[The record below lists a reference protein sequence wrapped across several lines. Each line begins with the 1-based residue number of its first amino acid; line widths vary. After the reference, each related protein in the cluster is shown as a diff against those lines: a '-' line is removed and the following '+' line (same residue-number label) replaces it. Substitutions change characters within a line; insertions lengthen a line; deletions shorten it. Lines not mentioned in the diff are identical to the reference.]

1 MGALEFVASLVG
13 SLAWPAAVVVAVL
26 ILRAPLARALS
37 GPVKRWKAGP
47 SGVEVE
53 YHWQE
58 TIDETRAELE
68 QSPEAA
74 QLLAA
79 PPGLDDDLA
88 RLVEVSPRA
97 AVMEAFAR
105 VERGLRTAVGDD
117 AGKRYVS
124 ARQLAQAAKQRGNI
138 SEETLK
144 SIEGLVV
151 LRNLAAHDRVA
162 DLDAPRAMEFVV
174 LADAVLYALRGFRSP
189 SAHEEGAVTE

>member
-1 MGALEFVASLVG
+1 M
-13 SLAWPAAVVVAVL
+13 VVVVL
-26 ILRAPLARALS
+26 VLHAPLARALS

-58 TIDETRAELE
+58 TIEETRAELE

-105 VERGLRTAVGDD
+105 VEGGLRAAVGDD
-117 AGKRYVS
+117 PGRRYVS
-124 ARQLAQAAKQRGNI
+124 AGQLAKIAKQRGNI
-138 SEETLK
+138 SEETLR

-162 DLDAPRAMEFVV
+162 DLDAARAMEFVV
-174 LADAVLYALRGFRSP
+174 LADAVLYALRGFRRQP
-189 SAHEEGAVTE
+189 AQEL

>member
-1 MGALEFVASLVG
+1 MGVLEFVASLVG
-13 SLAWPAAVVVAVL
+13 SLAWPAAVVAAVL
-26 ILRAPLARALS
+26 ILRAPLTRALS

-58 TIDETRAELE
+58 TIEETRAELE

-88 RLVEVSPRA
+88 RLVEASPRA

-105 VERGLRTAVGDD
+105 VEGGLRAAVGGD
-117 AGKRYVS
+117 ASKRYAS
-124 ARQLAQAAKQRGNI
+124 ARELAQVAKQRGNI
-138 SEETLK
+138 SEETLR
-144 SIEGLVV
+144 SIEGLAV

-162 DLDAPRAMEFVV
+162 DLDAARAMEFVV
-174 LADAVLYALRGFRSP
+174 LAEAVLYAL
-189 SAHEEGAVTE
+189 HGAKRPPAQA